1 MLQVTSSDF
10 DAGEGTLKKVL
21 RGGLLIILQFGRKNK
36 KEIIIK
42 LVQQSKALKSIGL
55 KARTMRN
62 ILPKKHL
69 NSNKKDKYIP
79 HLCFWFCIMKGFRS
93 FRKGLEVPYFRA

>member
-42 LVQQSKALKSIGL
+42 LVQQSKALKSTGKL
-55 KARTMRN
+55 FDR
-62 ILPKKHL
+62 H
-69 NSNKKDKYIP
+69 Y
-79 HLCFWFCIMKGFRS
+79 
-93 FRKGLEVPYFRA
+93 YFMLQLM